1 MEVAVRA
8 SLCALLS
15 VTLAGCFVS
24 SGQGDLMRK
33 DINSLKGRVETME
46 KRDKEINEK
55 VAQLRS
61 ILDEATALLGRNS
74 ADLGAKVARNETDNA
89 MLAGRIEEAKYLLT
103 ELQKQARLPL
113 SKTYQHESRESR

>member
-1 MEVAVRA
+1 
-8 SLCALLS
+8 
-15 VTLAGCFVS
+15 
-24 SGQGDLMRK
+24 MRK

-74 ADLGAKVARNETDNA
+74 ADLGAKLFEIDGQAFEGAPDLAVERGGRVTGEHQDAEVGQPGVTRGGEVQAVGLGDVFNRDDSHKGGMKLETGD
-89 MLAGRIEEAKYLLT
+89 MRFET
-103 ELQKQARLPL
+103 
-113 SKTYQHESRESR
+113 